1 VVRMREI
8 VVVQVLETVRVLE
21 CMDATE
27 SSDIMEIEMAG
38 RQL

>member
-1 VVRMREI
+1 MVCMRGI
-8 VVVQVLETVRVLE
+8 VVVQVLEFVGFGVDT
-21 CMDATE
+21 TE